1 VHPAAPPLF
10 GTWAERGKVHA
21 WRRFSARHTL
31 EIRFWLKS
39 EPTGINHRREGTD
52 LGDVALDGV
61 IEITS
66 RHGDPILGSFN
77 LCLQIAKIVIRLQL
91 RIVLTDREQP
101 AERSCQR
108 VLSLFKL
115 AKLLWVGRSLG
126 GIDGHF
132 CSVRPS
138 VHDICECR
146 FLEVRGPFDRSHQV
160 RYEVG
165 PTLILRLDLRPGG
178 VDRCRSLNEAIVSAC
193 YRSPEDKEKQN
204 DYTQASQAQNEGLV
218 HDVIDVLNRILEKQ
232 NWLKMSQVFSASAL
246 LIRCFAVQGF

>member
-115 AKLLWVGRSLG
+115 AKLFTFVAFARAFTTSVSVDFSKFAAPSTVRTRFGMRSA
-126 GIDGHF
+126 
-132 CSVRPS
+132 R
-138 VHDICECR
+138 R
-146 FLEVRGPFDRSHQV
+146 
-160 RYEVG
+160 
-165 PTLILRLDLRPGG
+165 
-178 VDRCRSLNEAIVSAC
+178 
-193 YRSPEDKEKQN
+193 
-204 DYTQASQAQNEGLV
+204 
-218 HDVIDVLNRILEKQ
+218 
-232 NWLKMSQVFSASAL
+232 
-246 LIRCFAVQGF
+246 